1 MQLFGFYQFFYD
13 LFNRLKYRVYIMHTQ
28 SEIGTADGY
37 KKYNN
42 IYCTVFNDCRIRMA
56 HEKQDYMQHSIKNQ
70 KPKLNLSFWNG
81 TFV

>member
-13 LFNRLKYRVYIMHTQ
+13 LFDRLKYRVYIIHTQ

-42 IYCTVFNDCRIRMA
+42 IYFNFFNDCRIKGWLM
-56 HEKQDYMQHSIKNQ
+56 KSSITCNTASKTKNQ
-70 KPKLNLSFWNG
+70 N
-81 TFV
+81 